1 MSRLAPAWAALA
13 AVASALLRGIPRT
26 AGDRRQS
33 ASRRVGTMIGM
44 SRFDRDAV
52 APVALAALLVTVSAS
67 VASCE
72 QLGTCNAPNCGSVS
86 SVVFEGSYS
95 PGRGVFDGPTA
106 DGGVPADAIEIDI
119 AMERNQTF
127 DTPWRCWLTRAAM
140 RQVVC
145 EQGSEL
151 YVIDGSLQVANMAG
165 TLRVTMSENGNQL
178 SQETLSPTTT
188 TFTCGCGDIT

>member
-1 MSRLAPAWAALA
+1 
-13 AVASALLRGIPRT
+13 
-26 AGDRRQS
+26 
-33 ASRRVGTMIGM
+33 
-44 SRFDRDAV
+44 
-52 APVALAALLVTVSAS
+52 VALAALLVTVSAS

-72 QLGTCNAPNCGSVS
+72 LLGKQCNAPNCGSVS

-127 DTPWRCWLTRAAM
+127 DAPGRCWLTRAAM

-188 TFTCGCGDIT
+188 TFTCGCGDITSTIRTFHIQLPPP